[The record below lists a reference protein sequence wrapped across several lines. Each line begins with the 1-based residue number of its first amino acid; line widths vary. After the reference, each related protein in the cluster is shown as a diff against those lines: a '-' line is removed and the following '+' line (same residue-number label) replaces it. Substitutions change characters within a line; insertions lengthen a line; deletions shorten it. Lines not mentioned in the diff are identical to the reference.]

1 MLSFHWFT
9 RPTVSRALVVWIFQ
23 YFFPAGYIV
32 MPSLYEWAIKN
43 CFQPIHLKHWFIQE
57 H

>member
-1 MLSFHWFT
+1 MLSLHWFT

-43 CFQPIHLKHWFIQE
+43 CFQPIHLKH
-57 H
+57 